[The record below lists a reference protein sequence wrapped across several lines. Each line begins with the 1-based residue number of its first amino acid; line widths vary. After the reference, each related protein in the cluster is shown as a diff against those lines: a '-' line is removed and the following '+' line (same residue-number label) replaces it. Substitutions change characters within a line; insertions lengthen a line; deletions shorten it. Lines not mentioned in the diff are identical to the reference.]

1 MLKLRIRNHGRLG
14 GGFSKTGSF
23 QKSPNIPLS
32 AAAHLPNQHRGG
44 CGAEFILLRA
54 RLLSI
59 APWHFFVSAHGFLL
73 DGPVEQWSVCPGF
86 FFGQYKVLHISHDM
100 GTGCNGH
107 VDCVPNQ
114 LMACRIWS
122 NSYVQNRQQIFAK
135 STFGTRFCSH
145 ETVGIDVCSWR
156 FSSTKIFLKFEQCW
170 IHPGW
175 LFYQAASWGRHP
187 KGCQWTA
194 KHKCLKRGAYLF
206 VCLIVTMVHEIPW
219 MYMGCLSMYIYIYL

>member
-1 MLKLRIRNHGRLG
+1 MVSPKLGPSRNLQTSHCRQRPTSPTNTEGDAERNSYCFGQDFCPLLLG
-14 GGFSKTGSF
+14 ITRFRPRFFWKG
-23 QKSPNIPLS
+23 Q
-32 AAAHLPNQHRGG
+32 
-44 CGAEFILLRA
+44 LR
-54 RLLSI
+54 S
-59 APWHFFVSAHGFLL
+59 
-73 DGPVEQWSVCPGF
+73 WSVCPGF